1 MRRES
6 TWSRILG
13 EMALEITNL
22 RVKIGNKE
30 VLKGVD
36 IRVEKGEV
44 VALMGP
50 NGSGKS
56 SLAYAV
62 AGHPNYKVIR
72 AQGSELSMDGESL
85 LDRTPDERARMGLF
99 LALQYPVAISGVTV
113 KEMLLASI
121 RERKIDKSAL
131 ELRKE
136 VEKEAEELGVS
147 EELLKRSINDGFSG
161 GEKKKMEILQMRI
174 LKPKYAILDETDS
187 GLDIDALR
195 TVAKGARSM
204 VGEFGTGMLV
214 ITHYQ
219 RILKYLKPDR
229 VVILKDGVIVKEGDG
244 KLVEELEKKGYKLLE
259 K

>member
-99 LALQYPVAISGVTV
+99 LALQYPVAI
-113 KEMLLASI
+113 
-121 RERKIDKSAL
+121 
-131 ELRKE
+131 
-136 VEKEAEELGVS
+136 
-147 EELLKRSINDGFSG
+147 
-161 GEKKKMEILQMRI
+161 
-174 LKPKYAILDETDS
+174 
-187 GLDIDALR
+187 
-195 TVAKGARSM
+195 
-204 VGEFGTGMLV
+204 
-214 ITHYQ
+214 
-219 RILKYLKPDR
+219 
-229 VVILKDGVIVKEGDG
+229 
-244 KLVEELEKKGYKLLE
+244 
-259 K
+259 